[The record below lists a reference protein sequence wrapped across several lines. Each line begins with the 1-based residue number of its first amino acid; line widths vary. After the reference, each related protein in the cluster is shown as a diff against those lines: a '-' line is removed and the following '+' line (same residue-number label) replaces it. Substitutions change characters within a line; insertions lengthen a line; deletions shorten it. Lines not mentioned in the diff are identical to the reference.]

1 MFQGFSAY
9 EQLFV
14 MNIPEQSIDILY
26 LIISIMLFILTLIIW
41 ATYNWFRFYN
51 KERRSFPKNISVD
64 QLAQSFELNT
74 EQMNALRDAK
84 NVTLHYDQ
92 EGRLTNFELAEKQ

>member
-1 MFQGFSAY
+1 
-9 EQLFV
+9 
-14 MNIPEQSIDILY
+14 
-26 LIISIMLFILTLIIW
+26 
-41 ATYNWFRFYN
+41 YN